1 MNLDEFHEYLN
12 KSITKHSADGS
23 YLPKGWDF
31 FPVVGPIDYF
41 SRQVANNPKTVTS
54 GAVTVL
60 GTLGLAAVNAGYAA
74 VLGKLLG
81 VY

>member
-1 MNLDEFHEYLN
+1 MNLDAFHEYTN
-12 KSITKHSADGS
+12 RSITKHLANGS
-23 YLPKGWDF
+23 YLPRGWDF

-41 SRQVANNPKTVTS
+41 SRQVANNPKTVTNA
-54 GAVTVL
+54 AVTTL
-60 GTLGLAAVNAGYAA
+60 GTLGLAVVNAGYAA